1 MSIEQDIVTLLSPLV
16 GGRVYPDVSP
26 EDIRDPHIV
35 YSVIYGAGLDH
46 LEGDPGLKNL
56 RLQFDCWATAK
67 SGGGKPDGLRARRVS
82 SINTEQQPD
91 RP

>member
-46 LEGDPGLKNL
+46 LEGDPAS
-56 RLQFDCWATAK
+56 RICVFSSTA
-67 SGGGKPDGLRARRVS
+67 GQLPRR
-82 SINTEQQPD
+82 
-91 RP
+91 RR